1 MLVQPGEGCLG
12 EALHAG
18 CGHHVIERLEE
29 WPDDDTE
36 LVGSEELR
44 TSFPVTMV
52 SLLPGCGHHPPM
64 TSGETV
70 LSGHGAELPGQH
82 DRPWNRPA
90 ECLPSTA
97 PHLALAQAAGVMA

>member
-12 EALHAG
+12 ETLHAG

-44 TSFPVTMV
+44 TSFPMTMV
-52 SLLPGCGHHPPM
+52 SVLPGVGITLLCQQDRPSCLDMEQNCWGS
-64 TSGETV
+64 TT
-70 LSGHGAELPGQH
+70 GHGTDLLNAF
-82 DRPWNRPA
+82 PA
-90 ECLPSTA
+90 KHHT
-97 PHLALAQAAGVMA
+97 